1 VDPSKSLSFP
11 FQYISNIDKLLTIKG
26 KGKSTKELLDLS
38 LLEEALAVRA
48 AVLVRDT
55 ATAIAAS
62 KAPKQEAE
70 NELFAQFKVDMT
82 RAHFNYLV
90 FTIYRKKVES

>member
-1 VDPSKSLSFP
+1 MLE
-11 FQYISNIDKLLTIKG
+11 IKG
-26 KGKSTKELLDLS
+26 KGKSIKELLDLS

-48 AVLVRDT
+48 AILVRDT
-55 ATAIAAS
+55 ATAITAS
-62 KAPKQEAE
+62 KVPKQEAE

-90 FTIYRKKVES
+90 FTIYRKKIES

>member
-1 VDPSKSLSFP
+1 MDPSKSLSFP
-11 FQYISNIDKLLTIKG
+11 FQYISNIDKLLAI

-90 FTIYRKKVES
+90 FTIYRKKIET

>member
-1 VDPSKSLSFP
+1 LE
-11 FQYISNIDKLLTIKG
+11 IKG
-26 KGKSTKELLDLS
+26 KGKNIKELLNLS

-48 AVLVRDT
+48 AILVRDT
-55 ATAIAAS
+55 ATAIAVS
-62 KAPKQEAE
+62 KVPKQEAE

-90 FTIYRKKVES
+90 FTIYRKKIES